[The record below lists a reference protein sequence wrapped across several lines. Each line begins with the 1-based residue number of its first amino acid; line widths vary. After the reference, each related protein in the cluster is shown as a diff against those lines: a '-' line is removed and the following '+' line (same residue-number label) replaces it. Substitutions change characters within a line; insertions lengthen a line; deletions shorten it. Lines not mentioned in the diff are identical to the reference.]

1 MKLIWSYLAEQR
13 EVRRACRQS
22 LEVDEWMNWLILVFV
37 KSPKMVVPKCTSRF
51 NFRVDKSNVN
61 TIYLHVSVDGAVPC
75 KRCKIQQVRLFFSC
89 AELPHFLGANTLSA
103 SVGFCLALRVQAALR
118 SLYSLTL
125 LFFLFWALKFSLSEK
140 KSVPRKF

>member
-1 MKLIWSYLAEQR
+1 MK
-13 EVRRACRQS
+13 
-22 LEVDEWMNWLILVFV
+22 
-37 KSPKMVVPKCTSRF
+37 K
-51 NFRVDKSNVN
+51 
-61 TIYLHVSVDGAVPC
+61 H
-75 KRCKIQQVRLFFSC
+75 CKIQQVRLFFSC

-140 KSVPRKF
+140 KVFQGSFSRFPVGSLLATLYTRALVKSGAPSGCAPGVKQNVRELNIGNTKTMFFYSGTTARLDSLDC